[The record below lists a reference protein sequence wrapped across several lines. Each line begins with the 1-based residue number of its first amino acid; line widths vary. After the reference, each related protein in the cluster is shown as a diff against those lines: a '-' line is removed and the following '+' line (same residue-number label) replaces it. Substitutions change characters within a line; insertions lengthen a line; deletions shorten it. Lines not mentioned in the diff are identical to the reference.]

1 MEEEPS
7 RLLGAGQELPAPGEE
22 GGPHPGGTR
31 PLAALPAPPSP
42 EAPLPSI
49 FTPFIS
55 GADPCTSSMPF
66 ICSAALGHPSASLS
80 LGLPSS
86 ITWGIHT
93 TSLKRC
99 GYQATAAWCGGG
111 QPAYD
116 GGSLSFSFLVK
127 WEQSDTH
134 LKTSLVVWWLRLHTS
149 NAGGMSSIPGQGT
162 KIPYAT

>member
-7 RLLGAGQELPAPGEE
+7 RLFGSGQELPAPGEE

-42 EAPLPSI
+42 EAPPPSI